1 MMLKEVAV
9 VWKFQEE
16 IDPTVAE
23 KIKTFIG
30 NRQVL
35 EHDTC
40 VELELST
47 NRYTVLIYA
56 GQPVEVVVKRSTL
69 STVQALGSLFD

>member
-9 VWKFQEE
+9 VWKFQDG
-16 IDPTVAE
+16 IDSTVAE
-23 KIKTFIG
+23 KIRTFIG

-40 VELELST
+40 EELELCSS
-47 NRYTVLIYA
+47 RYTVLIYA
-56 GQPVEVVVKRSTL
+56 GQPVEVVVKRSNL